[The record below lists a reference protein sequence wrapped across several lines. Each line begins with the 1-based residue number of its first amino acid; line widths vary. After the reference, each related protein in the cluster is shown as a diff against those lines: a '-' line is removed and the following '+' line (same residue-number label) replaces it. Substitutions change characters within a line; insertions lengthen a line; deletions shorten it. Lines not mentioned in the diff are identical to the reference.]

1 MTREKILKLARPILF
16 NTEDVRTILDDRK
29 TVTRRVVKNAD
40 CPPAVYGRD
49 HYSGLRNELNGD
61 TTHLFAGF
69 YNESDIFFIDGKK
82 HIDAIYFKAPCKP
95 GDYLYVRETWSPV
108 YPDDTSNDVVG
119 YMFRADD
126 GMGVAEYDRRYP
138 NGKDYYWPG
147 IWCPSIHMPKEAAR
161 IFIRVKD
168 VRVERLQEIDNVGA
182 LKEGCDGRCSEPAD
196 GALSD
201 CQMDYDFSIE
211 KFMTVWDST
220 IKPKD
225 RGKYGWDANP
235 YVFVIE
241 FERVEVEE

>member
-1 MTREKILKLARPILF
+1 MRMTREEILAVAKPALF
-16 NTEDVRTILDDRK
+16 NTEMVRAILDGRK
-29 TVTRRVVKNAD
+29 TVTRRVVKPQHLRVLNSPYHQMHPEVPD
-40 CPPAVYGRD
+40 NVLIEKLCEPPY
-49 HYSGLRNELNGD
+49 
-61 TTHLFAGF
+61 
-69 YNESDIFFIDGKK
+69 
-82 HIDAIYFKAPCKP
+82 KP

-225 RGKYGWDANP
+225 RGKYGWTADP
-235 YVFVIE
+235 LVWVIE
-241 FERVEVEE
+241 FEKMKVD